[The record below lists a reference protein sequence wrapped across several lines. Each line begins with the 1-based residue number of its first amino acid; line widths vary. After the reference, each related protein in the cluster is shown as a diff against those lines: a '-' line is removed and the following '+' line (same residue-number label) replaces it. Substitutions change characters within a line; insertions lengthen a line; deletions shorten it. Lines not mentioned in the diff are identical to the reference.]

1 MEGNTSQL
9 GTQITGGNSN
19 LGTSLVWNDADVGN
33 ESIGNVLSE
42 RKGVARND
50 NVFRGEQM
58 LDQPKEI

>member
-19 LGTSLVWNDADVGN
+19 LGTSLVWNDADRN

-50 NVFRGEQM
+50 NVFRREQM

>member
-9 GTQITGGNSN
+9 GTQITDGNSN

-50 NVFRGEQM
+50 NVFRREQM